1 MENEMFHFNVWQNSL
16 QIKKKIKKKK
26 KQQQQQQKG
35 NEMDL
40 WREDKTRP
48 S

>member
-1 MENEMFHFNVWQNSL
+1 MKCFISMYDKIHYKV
-16 QIKKKIKKKK
+16 KKNQKQTN